1 MFFKKKEKPSGPID
15 FLVVGLGNPGK
26 KYEATRHNT
35 GFMALEAL
43 AEKCDVKVDRV
54 RFQSFTGE
62 ATIGEKRVMLMMPQ
76 TYMNNSGQAVREAMQ
91 FYKLSPEQVLVMFDD
106 ISLPVGTIR
115 VRRKGSSGGQKGMEN
130 IIFLA
135 GSDAFPRVKLG
146 VGQKPH
152 PDYDLA
158 AWVLSKYTDAEKKS
172 VLEAAKN
179 AAEAA
184 CMIVGGDIDG
194 AMNRYSR

>member
-1 MFFKKKEKPSGPID
+1 M
-15 FLVVGLGNPGK
+15 
-26 KYEATRHNT
+26 
-35 GFMALEAL
+35 
-43 AEKCDVKVDRV
+43 
-54 RFQSFTGE
+54 
-62 ATIGEKRVMLMMPQ
+62 
-76 TYMNNSGQAVREAMQ
+76 
-91 FYKLSPEQVLVMFDD
+91 
-106 ISLPVGTIR
+106 
-115 VRRKGSSGGQKGMEN
+115 
-130 IIFLA
+130 
-135 GSDAFPRVKLG
+135 KLG